1 MMKKT
6 LATATLAA
14 ALVSGALHISAAA
27 ADPSAGTV
35 SANPTGTVSRD
46 GTLTLSGTYRCSAGA
61 GRGPVFV
68 SSSVQK
74 ESVQHSVGGTAA
86 VCDGLEHTWVNQEKP
101 GDGTALKPGPANVS
115 ATLMRLDSSS
125 GLPLPAILAT
135 DRHQIDLQPANG

>member
-6 LATATLAA
+6 LATATLAT
-14 ALVSGALHISAAA
+14 ALVSGALQVSAAA

-35 SANPTGTVSRD
+35 SANPTGTVSKD
-46 GTLTLSGTYRCSAGA
+46 GTLTLSGTYRCSAAA
-61 GRGPVFV
+61 GQGPVFV

-74 ESVQHSVGGTAA
+74 GSVQHGIAGTAA
-86 VCDGLEHTWVNQEKP
+86 DCDGLEHTWVNQEKLS
-101 GDGTALKPGPANVS
+101 DGTPLTPGPAGVE

-135 DRHQIDLQPANG
+135 DRHQIELQPANG